1 MWEVYYANDSFYFL
15 EPRSKMPRTREKS
28 AYDKVKY
35 RPMSPVESDSGH
47 HLRSRKNINYMPPL
61 SEDDSL
67 LEEPVVKEYREP
79 RSSSRLL
86 AVCSGFFFSLIII
99 ILFILETR

>member
-1 MWEVYYANDSFYFL
+1 MYFEVILRLTYFIFNLIL

-28 AYDKVKY
+28 AYDRVKDI
-35 RPMSPVESDSGH
+35 PMSPAESESGH
-47 HLRSRKNINYMPPL
+47 HLRSRKNVNYMTPL

-67 LEEPVVKEYREP
+67 LEEPVVVNKEYREL

-86 AVCSGFFFSLIII
+86 AVS
-99 ILFILETR
+99 ILFWF

>member
-1 MWEVYYANDSFYFL
+1 
-15 EPRSKMPRTREKS
+15 MPRTREKS
-28 AYDKVKY
+28 AYDRVKDL
-35 RPMSPVESDSGH
+35 SVSLVESDSRH
-47 HLRSRKNINYMPPL
+47 HLRSRKNINYMSPL

-86 AVCSGFFFSLIII
+86 AVCSVCFCLV
-99 ILFILETR
+99 